1 MRRGFPMLITFLL
14 VWGCAFLAFSDFKY
28 TKIASFKDIGQSR
41 AFFIAFREEVP
52 SDQLEDGLWEIV
64 DYYMD
69 KYGQAPQMWIYFFD
83 DKKYTPK
90 DFPIEGTSLD
100 HLVAQ
105 YFYATDTRK
114 KDLQILT
121 EQQKKEILDKGS
133 IESPLWT
140 GQ

>member
-1 MRRGFPMLITFLL
+1 MRRGFLMLVILIVVL
-14 VWGCAFLAFSDFKY
+14 GSAFLALAGIKY
-28 TKIASFKDIGQSR
+28 VKVASFKDIGQSR
-41 AFFIAFREEVP
+41 AFFIAFKEEVP
-52 SDQLEDGLWEIV
+52 SAQLEDGLWEIV
-64 DYYMD
+64 DYHMN

-83 DKKYTPK
+83 DKKYAPK
-90 DFPIEGTSLD
+90 DFPIEGTSLE

-121 EQQKKEILDKGS
+121 EQQKNAIIAKGR
-133 IESPLWT
+133 IESPLWE